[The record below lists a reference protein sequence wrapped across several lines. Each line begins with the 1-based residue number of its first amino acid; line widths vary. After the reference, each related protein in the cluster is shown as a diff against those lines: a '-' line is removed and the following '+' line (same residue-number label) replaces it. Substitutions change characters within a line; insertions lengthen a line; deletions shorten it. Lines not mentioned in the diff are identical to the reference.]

1 MWKNHKLDELK
12 QAGVSEKT
20 GFPNAGT
27 DTSLTSLDL
36 AKLLIQNPSST
47 FFMRLRG
54 SSWEDRGV
62 YDNDIVVIDRA
73 LAAKPADLL
82 IWWGGDNFVMGRLA
96 EVPDEIE
103 VWGVVTTVIHR
114 YRP

>member
-1 MWKNHKLDELK
+1 
-12 QAGVSEKT
+12 
-20 GFPNAGT
+20 
-27 DTSLTSLDL
+27 
-36 AKLLIQNPSST
+36 
-47 FFMRLRG
+47 
-54 SSWEDRGV
+54 
-62 YDNDIVVIDRA
+62 
-73 LAAKPADLL
+73 L